1 MDSKINVA
9 IRSYK
14 RAGQVSSLGFFPFA
28 KIWIPESQLEDYK
41 KFYDP
46 KILVAIPDEE
56 DGNCPKKSNAILDRS
71 PTDWILIIDDDIG
84 GVGYWEN
91 NEHYWLKPEEL
102 DEVIDQN
109 FKLAD
114 DLGVRFWGINQN
126 KDPLIHYTYR
136 PFSLLSP
143 VLGPFGGHL
152 NPELRYD
159 PETLGKEDYDFWL
172 QNIRKHRK
180 TFRANKYHYIHKHG
194 LSVGGLAGIRT
205 MDWEKKGIERM
216 KQKWGTKVFK
226 VGGCAGGKSKTGKN
240 ILNSLVKVPI
250 PGC

>member
-56 DGNCPKKSNAILDRS
+56 DGNCPKKSNAILDSS
-71 PTDWILIIDDDIG
+71 PTDWNLIIDDDIG

-152 NPELRYD
+152 KPELRYD